1 MSESR
6 AGCQIRELDV
16 ARRSD
21 RARFVELPFRLA
33 RTIDVWR
40 PGVRK
45 YHSDLIH
52 PRRNPFWRTRNAWF
66 FVAIREGQVVGRM
79 GVLDVGNIPDR
90 PRAAVMIMPDFID
103 DPGVIR
109 ALVDA
114 VSRRA
119 LERGATE
126 LVGPMNPNIHHD
138 IGIQVSGFSEPN
150 AIFMGYQPAYY
161 ARRLEDYGFEPLAEL
176 DAWSLY
182 ERDFLRHGRL
192 RDLALRVERNPSLRI
207 RSANL
212 RRFGEELRVFH
223 HLYSAS
229 FDGHWGFVPPT
240 WEEFR
245 FIAGDL
251 KLILK
256 QQMVLIAEWDGE
268 PVGFVLGVPDLY
280 DILPRSSHGRLTPAA
295 VLHTLRRWPRLD
307 RVRVMIAGVLPTH
320 RHHGIHLP
328 LFYRIAASIFEL
340 GFRGGEIA
348 WVMRE
353 NHAMQHVLPL
363 LGARATK
370 AYRVYTR
377 RLEVR

>member
-1 MSESR
+1 MNESQ
-6 AGCQIRELDV
+6 AACEIREIDV
-16 ARRSD
+16 ARCSD
-21 RARFVELPFRLA
+21 RACFVELPFRLA
-33 RTIDVWR
+33 RAIDAWR

-45 YHSDLIH
+45 YYSDLID
-52 PRRNPFWRTRNAWF
+52 PRRNPFWSRHEAWF
-66 FVAIREGQVVGRM
+66 FVAIRDGRVVGRM
-79 GVLDVGNIPDR
+79 GVVDLGMIPDR
-90 PRAAVMIMPDFID
+90 PRSAVMIMPDFID
-103 DPGVIR
+103 DPEVVG

-114 VSRRA
+114 VSGRA
-119 LERGATE
+119 LERGASD

-138 IGIQVSGFSEPN
+138 IGIQVSGFDQPN
-150 AIFMGYQPAYY
+150 AVFMGCQPPYY
-161 ARRLEDYGFEPLAEL
+161 SRRLEDAGFEMLAEL

-192 RDLALRVERNPSLRI
+192 HDLAQRVERNPSLRI
-207 RSANL
+207 RSARL
-212 RRFGEELRVFH
+212 ERFDEELRVFH
-223 HLYSAS
+223 RLYSAS
-229 FDGHWGFVPPT
+229 FAGHWGFVAPT

-280 DILPRSSHGRLTPAA
+280 DIVPKTPHGRLTAS
-295 VLHTLRRWPRLD
+295 VLLRTLWRWRRLD

-328 LFYRIAASIFEL
+328 LFYRIAESVFEL
-340 GFRGGEIA
+340 GFRGGEIS

-353 NHAMQHVLPL
+353 NRAMQHVLPL
-363 LGARATK
+363 LGARPAK
-370 AYRVYTR
+370 SYRLYSR
-377 RLEVR
+377 RLEAR